1 MFTDLH
7 FLIKWIDEPDAIDIV
22 PAKKIAMEEDDP
34 DDLEEGSIALFH
46 FDGDGKSYQA
56 LIVAKGMSYH

>member
-7 FLIKWIDEPDAIDIV
+7 FLIKWIDEPDAIDVV

-46 FDGDGKSYQA
+46 FDP
-56 LIVAKGMSYH
+56 LHNT